1 MKIKDIKDR
10 DNLMIKIEV
19 DNDGSETI
27 YKMLDRYDRSW
38 PNNPWQVTFNMM
50 FDTHWDY
57 HDKHHMVIMS
67 YSDFVKNCTYA
78 ERTIL
83 NFEVELD
90 DNIAT
95 LILGE

>member
-10 DNLMIKIEV
+10 DNLTIKIDV
-19 DNDGSETI
+19 DNNGSETI
-27 YKMLDRYDRSW
+27 YKMLDRYDKSW
-38 PNNPWQVTFNMM
+38 PNEPWQVTFNMM
-50 FDTHWDY
+50 FDTHLDY
-57 HDKHHMVIMS
+57 HDKHHTTIMS

-95 LILGE
+95 LVLK

>member
-1 MKIKDIKDR
+1 MKIKDIEDR
-10 DNLMIKIEV
+10 DNLMIKIDV
-19 DNDGSETI
+19 DNNGSETI
-27 YKMLDRYDRSW
+27 YKMLDRYDKSW
-38 PNNPWQVTFNMM
+38 PNEPWQVTFNMM
-50 FDTHWDY
+50 FDTHWDH
-57 HDKHHMVIMS
+57 HDKHHTTIMS

-95 LILGE
+95 LVLK

>member
-10 DNLMIKIEV
+10 DNLIIKIEV

-50 FDTHWDY
+50 FDTHLDY
-57 HDKHHMVIMS
+57 HDKRHTAIMS
-67 YSDFVKNCTYA
+67 YSDFVKNCTYT
-78 ERTIL
+78 ERTVL

-90 DNIAT
+90 NDIAT
-95 LILGE
+95 LIL

>member
-50 FDTHWDY
+50 FDTHLDY
-57 HDKHHMVIMS
+57 HDKHHTAIMS

-78 ERTIL
+78 ERTVL

-90 DNIAT
+90 DNIAA
-95 LILGE
+95 LIL